1 MEAKAP
7 ENKNLMLHMVE
18 DVLVVTLLV
27 FICAMLYLCLYK
39 L

>member
-7 ENKNLMLHMVE
+7 ENKNLMLHIVE
-18 DVLVVTLLV
+18 DVLVITLLV
-27 FICAMLYLCLYK
+27 FICTMFYLCLYM